1 MFSLKGTYI
10 DGKIHLDEPLHFTGK
25 ADIMVTQMDLPE
37 QVQDSSSSADFD
49 FDIENDPVLN
59 EDAYRDQRNQERYK
73 AKGFIGIA
81 CESGEC
87 AYPLFDY
94 SSGGLSFLSKDSFDK
109 GTLLTAAIK
118 DPMDPSS
125 TLLDFEFEVMREL
138 PFTRGF
144 KVGCRFVE
152 MMDEELWHSLMG

>member
-10 DGKIHLDEPLHFTGK
+10 DGKIHLDEPLHFKGK
-25 ADIMVTQMDLPE
+25 AEIMVTQMETSEPIKAG
-37 QVQDSSSSADFD
+37 SSAGFD
-49 FDIENDPVLN
+49 FDISNDPVLN
-59 EDAYRDQRNQERYK
+59 EDAYRDQRNQERYR
-73 AKGFIGIA
+73 AKGNIGIQ

-87 AYPLFDY
+87 IFPLFDY
-94 SSGGLSFLSKDSFDK
+94 SSGGLSFLSRDTFAK

-118 DPMDPSS
+118 DPLDPST

-138 PFTRGF
+138 PFTRGY